1 MTGVIATIPR
11 IQFSSALGLP
21 LAGGKLY
28 TYLAGT
34 TTPEKTYQNEDL
46 TTENENPVPLD
57 STGSCMLWLDPAK
70 RYKFLLKSELGVTQP
85 GWPVDNISGAATVFS
100 LASTLAQYVKFSD
113 LAAPD
118 GVDLVGNAADIRDIN
133 AVTGSD
139 IMGHRQGAQA
149 VTTTVGAQLR
159 ALTYRG
165 NKLTAFGDSYTYGI
179 DSSGSYTTENYIN
192 FISRATGLPV
202 TNKAISGGLVIDLGS
217 NYYNTV
223 TGPDDVFIT
232 MTGYND
238 GRVYGSSANG
248 LETYRGGLRAM
259 LTWLGLP
266 ANAKI
271 LASSSAMIYT
281 GTWSVLGSVYANKS
295 TSKFTLTPGSTALT
309 YVKGDTVYIGHT
321 RSTSTPAVFRVEIDG
336 RDYGTFTNT
345 AWSASS
351 LGMTYGPDML
361 RISGLQSTKQ
371 HSVKITHVSGGQ
383 FYLDYIAGNGGANVY
398 YPCPAVFSG
407 NAVRML
413 DYSHEL
419 SSDAVVDMYNQIH
432 REVVAELVR
441 DGLNIMY
448 VDVSSGYDP
457 AAHGLASNPTEVHP
471 TIIGE
476 HYLADTFLQAMAQD
490 SKPVDKNRRLRPYEP
505 TLGLYMA
512 SPTADTAIPATTF
525 TYIDFDSFAA
535 PLGWVYLPATERSY
549 FPQLPGVAELSVT
562 VTFKAPVTA
571 GRYYIDVYDLDT
583 GGTFTVLHDSSLP
596 ASADP
601 ATVGCTPVM
610 LPVNGVGTRFKV
622 RVYTSV
628 PATVS
633 AGRALTRFQAK
644 FLGPQE

>member
-1 MTGVIATIPR
+1 MASLMPVAKQQYFIPGTTIPL
-11 IQFSSALGLP
+11 I
-21 LAGGKLY
+21 GGKLY
-28 TYLAGT
+28 TYIAGT
-34 TTPEKTYQNEDL
+34 STPKTTWQDAAGTIPNT
-46 TTENENPVPLD
+46 NPITLD
-57 STGSCMLWLDPAK
+57 STGSALIFWDGA
-70 RYKFLLKSELGVTQP
+70 YKIVLKDALGNTIYT
-85 GWPVDNISGAATVFS
+85 VDNYNTDPLGINDFID
-100 LASTLAQYVKFSD
+100 TLT
-113 LAAPD
+113 APD
-118 GVDLVGNAADIRDIN
+118 GVDLIVN
-133 AVTGSD
+133 AVDKRDLIAATGSD
-139 IMGHRQGAQA
+139 GVGHQQGSQA
-149 VTTTVGAQLR
+149 VATTVGAQLR

-217 NYYNTV
+217 NIYNTM

-248 LETYRGGLRAM
+248 LATYRGSLRAM
-259 LTWLGLP
+259 LTWLALP

-271 LASSSAMIYT
+271 LANSPAMIYT
-281 GTWSVLGSVYANKS
+281 GSWSVLGSVYANKS
-295 TSKFTLTPGSTALT
+295 TSKFTLTVGSTALT
-309 YVKGDTVYIGHT
+309 YVKGDTVYIGQT

-351 LGMTYGPDML
+351 QGMTYGPDVI
-361 RISGLQSTKQ
+361 RIAGLQSTKQ

-398 YPCPAVFSG
+398 YPCPTVFSG
-407 NAVRML
+407 NTVRML

-432 REVVAELVR
+432 REVCAELVR
-441 DGLNIMY
+441 DGLNIMF

-457 AAHGLASNPTEVHP
+457 AAHGLANNPTEVHP

-476 HYLADTFLQAMAQD
+476 RYLADTFLQAMAQD
-490 SKPVDKNRRLRPYEP
+490 SKAVDKNRRLRPYEP
-505 TLGLYMA
+505 NVGLYLA
-512 SPTADTAIPATTF
+512 SPTVETAIPATNF
-525 TYIDFDSFAA
+525 TYIDFDSFSA
-535 PLGWVYLPATERSY
+535 PPGWVYLPATERSY
-549 FPQLPGVAELSVT
+549 FPQRPGTAEMTVA
-562 VTFKAPVTA
+562 VTFKAPITA
-571 GRYYIDVYDLDT
+571 GRYYIDLYDLDT
-583 GGTFTVLHDSSLP
+583 GSVAAVLFDRGLA
-596 ASADP
+596 ASTDP
-601 ATVGCTPVM
+601 ATVGCTPVI

-633 AGRALTRFQAK
+633 AGNSLTRFQAR
-644 FLGPQE
+644 FLGPQGS